1 MNDKTTKNELYVEV
15 HRHIW
20 NLVNK
25 HKTLDRLNRNFGVEK
40 LLNGSEIHTLTT
52 IGDNNMLTVTQIADL
67 LGVSKA
73 AASQAIGNLQKNG
86 YLKKLKDT
94 ENKREVY
101 LSLTEKGKQAYQGH
115 EQVWGSLCLKFLS
128 DLKEEEIENFIKVA
142 EKVEAI
148 VSFEISKYR

>member
-1 MNDKTTKNELYVEV
+1 MNKKTTKNELFIDV

-25 HKTLDRLNRNFGVEK
+25 HKTLDRLNRDFGIEK

-52 IGDNNMLTVTQIADL
+52 VGDNIMLTVTQVAEL

-86 YLKKLKDT
+86 YIKKLKDA

-101 LSLTEKGKQAYQGH
+101 LALTDKGEQAYKGH
-115 EQVWGSLCLKFLS
+115 EQVWGTLCRKYLA
-128 DLKEEEIENFIKVA
+128 DLEDEEIENFIKVA

-148 VSFEISKYR
+148 VNFEIAKYR